1 MPLNFSNIL
10 FRIQYCLQRSSASPG
25 VSEGSYMESQQGPLF
40 SLPMAWHCH
49 GVSGRGVS
57 AFWSWACLQDQ
68 GQTASAKHSRK
79 EENTCHK
86 QGSPREMVL
95 SLRIVPAPSSRKGH
109 LAFSRSHF
117 NANVFS
123 QTEEAK
129 QMWAIWQGCSSF
141 VSKCERLVGRIL
153 NITLVIHKHF
163 IFQEKQRGEGCI
175 R

>member
-1 MPLNFSNIL
+1 MP
-10 FRIQYCLQRSSASPG
+10 R
-25 VSEGSYMESQQGPLF
+25 
-40 SLPMAWHCH
+40 
-49 GVSGRGVS
+49 
-57 AFWSWACLQDQ
+57 
-68 GQTASAKHSRK
+68 HSRK
-79 EENTCHK
+79 EDNKRTTPATSEAPHGK
-86 QGSPREMVL
+86 WSSPSEL
-95 SLRIVPAPSSRKGH
+95 SLLPHLERGH

-117 NANVFS
+117 NANAFS

-163 IFQEKQRGEGCI
+163 IFQERQGGEGCI